1 MDERE
6 IERGYANFHRKLN
19 RVLRQRDV
27 RVFKIHVASN
37 PSKAGRL
44 THCLGLNDQLAG
56 VEMYKAILVRSAL
69 KDLHQDALKWLKER
83 GIEPP
88 SINPKKKNRHSKKHF
103 RKKEKIN
110 YDRK

>member
-6 IERGYANFHRKLN
+6 IEQGYANFHRKLN

-27 RVFKIHVASN
+27 RVFKAHVASN
-37 PSKAGRL
+37 PSQAGRL
-44 THCLGLNDQLAG
+44 THCLGLNDQLAE

-69 KDLHQDALKWLKER
+69 KDLHHDALEWLKER

-88 SINPKKKNRHSKKHF
+88 ILKPKKKGRLGKRPF
-103 RKKEKIN
+103 ARKRKIN
-110 YDRK
+110 DDRK